1 MYEKGK
7 NDPDVPRDAP
17 PAAGAIYWSRRLLA
31 HIEGPMKV
39 GHDIL
44 LHYCNMYNIYRTDA
58 CFPKKRPFPRF
69 SQNIP
74 RFCENLWFFIL
85 PTGTHISVKIRKNA
99 H

>member
-39 GHDIL
+39 Q
-44 LHYCNMYNIYRTDA
+44 YNTVVSISY
-58 CFPKKRPFPRF
+58 F
-69 SQNIP
+69 SI
-74 RFCENLWFFIL
+74 
-85 PTGTHISVKIRKNA
+85 
-99 H
+99 